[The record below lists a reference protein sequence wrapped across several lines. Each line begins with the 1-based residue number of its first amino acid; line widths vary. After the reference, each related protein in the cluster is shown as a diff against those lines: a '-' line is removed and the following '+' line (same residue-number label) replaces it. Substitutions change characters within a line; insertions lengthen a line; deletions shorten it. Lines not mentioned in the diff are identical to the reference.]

1 VQKVEHLIL
10 LLLLET
16 CTRKSGSTHHIYRG
30 KTHVAEVNPE
40 DTITTVKLNIVVNA
54 AEVRLKEN
62 TPALSVVVV
71 PVKIFE
77 AD

>member
-10 LLLLET
+10 LLLLENLHQKE
-16 CTRKSGSTHHIYRG
+16 CSTHHIYRG
-30 KTHVAEVNPE
+30 KTHVCEVNPE

-62 TPALSVVVV
+62 TSCTICSCCSS
-71 PVKIFE
+71 KDF
-77 AD
+77 